1 MCLSDKP
8 DRLYIYIYIYYYM
21 IMCLSDKPDRLCVY
35 MYVCM
40 CVCVCVCVCVIFHDY
55 GSQRQA
61 GPLLPD
67 TGYIGR
73 DRRQNCCH
81 LQVSVKS
88 INKSIME
95 QRNQ

>member
-1 MCLSDKP
+1 MCVCVCVIFFLIKN
-8 DRLYIYIYIYYYM
+8 M

-40 CVCVCVCVCVIFHDY
+40 CVCVCVCVIFHDY